1 MGCGFSAG
9 DKLASEEDRILDSA
23 PDNNSVNNNTTTG
36 MGGGHSKTK
45 ASKRK
50 SNNGTISELTSDKK
64 FQNGKT
70 PHRKTTSTLSGF
82 PASPFNI
89 QSEVST
95 SQVNFFKM
103 LDEKIENG
111 VELEEQDS
119 EHERQVRLQR
129 VAEEW
134 DNLLGRSQDSHD
146 LQQKQPE
153 MISSDE
159 HEEQILDASSPKKTQ
174 DESLDSN
181 NSMKTLF
188 SNSVSLP
195 VGTFREIESNAP
207 SSKPA
212 SDF

>member
-1 MGCGFSAG
+1 M
-9 DKLASEEDRILDSA
+9 
-23 PDNNSVNNNTTTG
+23 
-36 MGGGHSKTK
+36 
-45 ASKRK
+45 
-50 SNNGTISELTSDKK
+50 
-64 FQNGKT
+64 
-70 PHRKTTSTLSGF
+70 
-82 PASPFNI
+82 
-89 QSEVST
+89 
-95 SQVNFFKM
+95 
-103 LDEKIENG
+103 
-111 VELEEQDS
+111 
-119 EHERQVRLQR
+119 
-129 VAEEW
+129 AEEW

-181 NSMKTLF
+181 NSMRTLF

-207 SSKPA
+207 SAKPA